1 MKDSFVRNRRSVI
14 YGTVGMIFLTIM
26 DQLTKYLAVSHLKDN
41 PSMVLIP
48 GVFELTYL
56 ENQGAA
62 WGMLKN
68 FRWLFLIFTAV
79 ACGALMYGFVK
90 SLPSKRYRNFRIL
103 CVFLLSG
110 AVGNAIDRLFHGY
123 VVDFFYFSLIDF
135 PVFNVADCY
144 VTVSMVLFLILYRKE
159 VLAWIRSES

>member
-14 YGTVGMIFLTIM
+14 YGTIGVIILTIF
-26 DQLTKYLAVSHLKDN
+26 DQLTKYLAVLNLKDG
-41 PSMVLIP
+41 PSLVLIP

-79 ACGALMYGFVK
+79 ACGVLMYGYVK
-90 SLPSKRYRNFRIL
+90 SLSSKRYRNFRIL

-110 AVGNAIDRLFHGY
+110 AVGNAIDRLFQGY

>member
-1 MKDSFVRNRRSVI
+1 MKESFVRNRRSVI
-14 YGTVGMIFLTIM
+14 CGTIGVFFLIM
-26 DQLTKYLAVSHLKDN
+26 FDQLTKYLAVSHLKDGS
-41 PSMVLIP
+41 SMVLIP

-56 ENQGAA
+56 ENRGAA
-62 WGMLKN
+62 WGMLEN

-79 ACGALMYGFVK
+79 ACGGLAYGYIK

-110 AVGNAIDRLFHGY
+110 AIGNAIDRLFHGY

-144 VTVSMVLFLILYRKE
+144 VTVSIVLFLILYRKE